1 MDLLDEK
8 EAETIIIKK
17 ESSESSFEVNN
28 KSLDEIPEEEVDW
41 RGNKINQNQNQKQ
54 LEKTWRDGDIKKNP
68 LYEGDAAATR
78 NIMSRFS

>member
-17 ESSESSFEVNN
+17 ESSESSFEVKN

-41 RGNKINQNQNQKQ
+41 RGNKINQNQ
-54 LEKTWRDGDIKKNP
+54 TIGIVS
-68 LYEGDAAATR
+68 YYY
-78 NIMSRFS
+78 IIIS

>member
-17 ESSESSFEVNN
+17 ESSESSFEVKN

-41 RGNKINQNQNQKQ
+41 RGNKINQNQN
-54 LEKTWRDGDIKKNP
+54 
-68 LYEGDAAATR
+68 
-78 NIMSRFS
+78 